1 MEKDE
6 LGSINLKNAGLGTA
20 NVGLKMFN
28 NSNLETDSMNLNN
41 FKQNDLEVSSVSD
54 IIKEE
59 NKDVAAI
66 KVQKVYRS
74 YRTRQNLDDSIVP
87 SNELWFVSILYLLGC
102 ITILFLSIIG
112 CIWQFAFFKY

>member
-1 MEKDE
+1 MEKAE

-28 NSNLETDSMNLNN
+28 NSSLETDSMNLNN

-54 IIKEE
+54 IIKEG

-74 YRTRQNLDDSIVP
+74 YRTRRNLADGAVP
-87 SNELWFVSILYLLGC
+87 SDELWFVSILYLLGC
-102 ITILFLSIIG
+102 IPILFLSIIG
-112 CIWQFAFFKY
+112 CVWQFACFKY

>member
-1 MEKDE
+1 MEKVE
-6 LGSINLKNAGLGTA
+6 LGSINLKNAGLGTT
-20 NVGLKMFN
+20 NVGLIMFN
-28 NSNLETDSMNLNN
+28 NNSLETDSMNLNN

-54 IIKEE
+54 IIKEG

-74 YRTRQNLDDSIVP
+74 YRTRRSVVP
-87 SNELWFVSILYLLGC
+87 SDELWFVSILYLLGC

-112 CIWQFAFFKY
+112 CVWQFACFKY